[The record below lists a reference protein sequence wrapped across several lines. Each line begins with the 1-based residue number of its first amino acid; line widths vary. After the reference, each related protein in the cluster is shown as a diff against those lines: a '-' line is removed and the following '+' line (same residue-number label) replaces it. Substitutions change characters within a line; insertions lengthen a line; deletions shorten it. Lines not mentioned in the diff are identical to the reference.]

1 VHCVVQRLT
10 QAFAEH
16 SRIAIKATSMPTF
29 DWPTTS
35 ARFNLRT
42 PDGHCLHVRQCGPDS
57 GEPWL
62 VLHGGPGSGC
72 TPSMAAWFD
81 PLLHRAVLPDQR
93 GAGRSR
99 PAGTL
104 RRNTVTALLAD
115 LEQLRVALGIE
126 RWGVVGGSW
135 GAALAL
141 AYADR
146 FPDAVSALVLRGA
159 FLTGFDDV
167 QALFNARGA
176 GRDLLRSIDG
186 RGEGFPAAR
195 GRLLVATDMLQ
206 LGTTVQ
212 KLNIARA
219 WRRVEHR
226 LLGLRPQARRQTWQQ
241 RMALVR
247 KYRLQAH
254 YLYRRAGLGKSALL
268 RAAARIG
275 ARGLPV
281 ALLHGR
287 EDNVCRPRNA
297 LRLSAAIPHA
307 RLVWVPGGH
316 LAVGEMAKALGA
328 AIRASAWSVGV

>member
-1 VHCVVQRLT
+1 
-10 QAFAEH
+10 
-16 SRIAIKATSMPTF
+16 MPTS

-35 ARFNLRT
+35 ACFNLRT

-72 TPSMAAWFD
+72 APSMAAWFD
-81 PLLHRAVLPDQR
+81 PLRHRAVLPDQR

-104 RRNTVTALLAD
+104 RRNTVSALLAD
-115 LEQLRVALGIE
+115 LEQLRMALGIA

-176 GRDLLRSIDG
+176 GRDLLRGIDR

-206 LGTTVQ
+206 PGTTVQ

-219 WRRVEHR
+219 WQRAEQR
-226 LLGLRPQARRQTWQQ
+226 LLGLRPQARRQTWPEQL
-241 RMALVR
+241 ALAR
-247 KYRLQAH
+247 KYQLQAH

-281 ALLHGR
+281 TLLHGQD
-287 EDNVCRPRNA
+287 DNVCRPENA
-297 LRLSAAIPHA
+297 LRLSAAIPQA

-316 LAVGEMAKALGA
+316 LAVGEMARALRA
-328 AIRASAWSVGV
+328 AIRASAWSVGI

>member
-1 VHCVVQRLT
+1 
-10 QAFAEH
+10 
-16 SRIAIKATSMPTF
+16 MPTP
-29 DWPTTS
+29 DWPATS
-35 ARFNLRT
+35 ARLDLRT
-42 PDGHCLHVRQCGPDS
+42 PDGHVLHVRQCGPDS

-72 TPSMAAWFD
+72 SPSMAAWFD
-81 PLLHRAVLPDQR
+81 PLRHRAVLPDQR

-99 PAGTL
+99 PAGTP

-115 LEQLRVALGIE
+115 LEQLRSTLGIE

-146 FPDAVSALVLRGA
+146 FPDAVSALVLRGT

-176 GRDLLRSIDG
+176 GRDLLRGIDR

-195 GRLLVATDMLQ
+195 GRLLVATDMLHV
-206 LGTTVQ
+206 GTTVQ
-212 KLNIARA
+212 KLNIATQWQRA
-219 WRRVEHR
+219 ERR
-226 LLGLRPQARRQTWQQ
+226 LLGLRSQVGRPTWPQQ
-241 RMALVR
+241 MALVR
-247 KYRLQAH
+247 KYQIQAH

-275 ARGLPV
+275 ASGLPV
-281 ALLHGR
+281 TLLHGR
-287 EDNVCRPRNA
+287 EDNVCRPENA
-297 LRLSAAIPHA
+297 LRLSAAMPQA
-307 RLVWVPGGH
+307 RLVWVEGGH
-316 LAVGEMAKALGA
+316 LAEGEMARALGT

>member
-1 VHCVVQRLT
+1 MPT
-10 QAFAEH
+10 
-16 SRIAIKATSMPTF
+16 SDWPATS
-29 DWPTTS
+29 
-35 ARFNLRT
+35 ACFNLRT
-42 PDGHCLHVRQCGPDS
+42 PDGHRLHVRQCGPDS

-72 TPSMAAWFD
+72 APSMAAWFD
-81 PLLHRAVLPDQR
+81 PLRHRAVLPDQR

-99 PAGTL
+99 PAGSL

-115 LEQLRVALGIE
+115 LEQLRIALGIE

-176 GRDLLRSIDG
+176 GRTLLRG
-186 RGEGFPAAR
+186 VGARREGFPAAR

-219 WRRVEHR
+219 WLRAEQR
-226 LLGLRPQARRQTWQQ
+226 LLGLRPQAGRQTWPEQL
-241 RMALVR
+241 ALAR

-268 RAAARIG
+268 LAAARIG

-281 ALLHGR
+281 TLLHGR
-287 EDNVCRPRNA
+287 EDKVCRPGNA
-297 LRLSAAIPHA
+297 LRLSAANPDA

-316 LAVGEMAKALGA
+316 LVVDEMAKALAA
-328 AIRASAWSVGV
+328 AICASAWSVGV

>member
-1 VHCVVQRLT
+1 MPT
-10 QAFAEH
+10 
-16 SRIAIKATSMPTF
+16 SDWPATS
-29 DWPTTS
+29 
-35 ARFNLRT
+35 AGFNLRT
-42 PDGHCLHVRQCGPDS
+42 PDGHRLHVRQCGPDS

-81 PLLHRAVLPDQR
+81 PLRHRAVLPDQR

-99 PAGTL
+99 PAGSL

-115 LEQLRVALGIE
+115 LEQLRIALGIA

-167 QALFNARGA
+167 QALFNARAA
-176 GRDLLRSIDG
+176 GCSLLRG
-186 RGEGFPAAR
+186 VGARGEGFPAAR

-219 WRRVEHR
+219 WQRAEQR
-226 LLGLRPQARRQTWQQ
+226 LLGLRPHARRQTWPEQL
-241 RMALVR
+241 ALAR

-268 RAAARIG
+268 RAAVRIG

-281 ALLHGR
+281 TLLHGQ
-287 EDNVCRPRNA
+287 EDNVCRPGNA

-316 LAVGEMAKALGA
+316 LAVGEMAQALRA
-328 AIRASAWSVGV
+328 AISASAWSVGI

>member
-1 VHCVVQRLT
+1 
-10 QAFAEH
+10 
-16 SRIAIKATSMPTF
+16 MPISISIS
-29 DWPTTS
+29 DWPATS

-42 PDGHCLHVRQCGPDS
+42 PDGHCLHVCQCGPDS
-57 GEPWL
+57 GEPWV

-72 TPSMAAWFD
+72 APSMAAWFD
-81 PLLHRAVLPDQR
+81 PLRHRAVLPDQR

-115 LEQLRVALGIE
+115 LEQLRVVLGIE

-146 FPDAVSALVLRGA
+146 FPDAISALVLRGT

-176 GRDLLRSIDG
+176 GRDLLRGIDR

-195 GRLLVATDMLQ
+195 GRLLIATDMLQ

-212 KLNIARA
+212 KLSIARA
-219 WRRVEHR
+219 WQRAEHR
-226 LLGLRPQARRQTWQQ
+226 LLGLRPQARRPSRQQ
-241 RMALVR
+241 HVALVR

-281 ALLHGR
+281 TLLHGR
-287 EDNVCRPRNA
+287 EDNVCRPGNA

-316 LAVGEMAKALGA
+316 LAVGEMAKALGT

>member
-1 VHCVVQRLT
+1 
-10 QAFAEH
+10 
-16 SRIAIKATSMPTF
+16 MPTS

-35 ARFNLRT
+35 ACFNLRT

-72 TPSMAAWFD
+72 APSMAAWFD
-81 PLLHRAVLPDQR
+81 PLRHRAVLPDQR

-104 RRNTVTALLAD
+104 RRNTVSALLAD
-115 LEQLRVALGIE
+115 LEQLRMALGIA

-176 GRDLLRSIDG
+176 GRDLLRGIDR

-206 LGTTVQ
+206 PGTTVQ

-219 WRRVEHR
+219 WQRAEHR
-226 LLGLRPQARRQTWQQ
+226 LLGLRPQARRQTWPEQL
-241 RMALVR
+241 ALAR
-247 KYRLQAH
+247 KYQLQAH
-254 YLYRRAGLGKSALL
+254 YLHRRAGLGKSALL

-281 ALLHGR
+281 TLLHGQG
-287 EDNVCRPRNA
+287 DNVCQPENA
-297 LRLSAAIPHA
+297 LRLSAAIPQA

-316 LAVGEMAKALGA
+316 LAVAEMARALRA
-328 AIRASAWSVGV
+328 AIRASAWSVGI

>member
-1 VHCVVQRLT
+1 
-10 QAFAEH
+10 
-16 SRIAIKATSMPTF
+16 MPTSE
-29 DWPTTS
+29 WPATF
-35 ARFNLRT
+35 ACFNLRT
-42 PDGHCLHVRQCGPDS
+42 PDGHRLHVRQCGPDS

-62 VLHGGPGSGC
+62 VLHGGPASGC

-81 PLLHRAVLPDQR
+81 PLRHRAVLPDQR

-99 PAGTL
+99 PAGSL

-115 LEQLRVALGIE
+115 LEQLRIALGIA

-146 FPDAVSALVLRGA
+146 FPDAVSALVLRGT

-176 GRDLLRSIDG
+176 GRDLLRG
-186 RGEGFPAAR
+186 VGARREGFPAAR

-219 WRRVEHR
+219 WQRAEQQ
-226 LLGLRPQARRQTWQQ
+226 LLGLRPQAPRQTWPEQL
-241 RMALVR
+241 ALAR
-247 KYRLQAH
+247 KYQLQAH

-281 ALLHGR
+281 TLLHGR
-287 EDNVCRPRNA
+287 KDNVCRPRNA
-297 LRLSAAIPHA
+297 LRLSAANPRA

-316 LAVGEMAKALGA
+316 LAVGEMAKALAA